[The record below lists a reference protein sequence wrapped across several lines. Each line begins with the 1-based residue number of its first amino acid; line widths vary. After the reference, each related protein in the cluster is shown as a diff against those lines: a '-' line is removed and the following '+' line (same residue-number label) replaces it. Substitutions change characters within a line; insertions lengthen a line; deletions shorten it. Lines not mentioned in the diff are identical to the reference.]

1 MAISTGDVGSSDD
14 ATVAPDSGDPNASE
28 VVFVDIPNPKSVK
41 LAHIVKICRYCSTLA
56 RCYSLSLSLEESIH
70 GHCCS

>member
-1 MAISTGDVGSSDD
+1 MAISTGDEGSSD
-14 ATVAPDSGDPNASE
+14 ATVAPDCGDPNDSE
-28 VVFVDIPNPKSVK
+28 VFVDIPNPKSVK

-56 RCYSLSLSLEESIH
+56 SCYSLFSSLAESIH